1 MENEIK
7 LFTNQVFGNVRATV
21 INGDVWFVG
30 KDVATSLGY
39 KDTKDAIN
47 THCREDGVVN
57 HLLIDSLGRKQQAK
71 YINERNVIR
80 LIMRSKLPQAE
91 EFQDWVEDEVI
102 PSVLATGSYS
112 VKDSYMIDDPIERA
126 QRWIEE
132 AMVRKQL
139 EIENQEKQKLIEKQ
153 EGKIEEQNKSIRNL
167 LDISDL
173 QYETIRQR
181 IFEFMRPRYTAY
193 GALYQEFDLRY
204 GVRSGVQFGNYK
216 KKFLESYQL
225 GEVKKKD
232 MISTQLAYICDEM
245 EMAEELYLVMQDM
258 FHDDFL
264 QFLRSKIDTLTFD

>member
-1 MENEIK
+1 MENEVK

-30 KDVATSLGY
+30 KDVATALGY
-39 KDTKDAIN
+39 VNPSKTLKD
-47 THCREDGVVN
+47 HCREDGVTFCYTPT
-57 HLLIDSLGRKQQAK
+57 SGGKQQLK

>member
-1 MENEIK
+1 
-7 LFTNQVFGNVRATV
+7 
-21 INGDVWFVG
+21 
-30 KDVATSLGY
+30 
-39 KDTKDAIN
+39 
-47 THCREDGVVN
+47 
-57 HLLIDSLGRKQQAK
+57 
-71 YINERNVIR
+71 
-80 LIMRSKLPQAE
+80 MRSKLPQAE

>member
-30 KDVATSLGY
+30 KDVATALGY
-39 KDTKDAIN
+39 TNPNKALKD
-47 THCREDGVVN
+47 HCREEGVTFCYTPTN
-57 HLLIDSLGRKQQAK
+57 GGKQELK
-71 YINERNVIR
+71 YINQRNVIR
-80 LIMRSKLPQAE
+80 LIMRSKLKQAE
-91 EFQDWVEDEVI
+91 LFQDWVEDEVI

-132 AMVRKQL
+132 AMIRKQL